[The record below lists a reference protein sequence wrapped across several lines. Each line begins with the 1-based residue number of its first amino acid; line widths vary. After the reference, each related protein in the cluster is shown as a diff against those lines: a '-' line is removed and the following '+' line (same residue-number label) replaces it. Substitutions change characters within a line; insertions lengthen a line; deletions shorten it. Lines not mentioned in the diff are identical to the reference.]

1 MNLSQ
6 LSKKLLNLNYLLS
19 IFICIL
25 IVQIP
30 QISYSFDE
38 NDINIEIKNVNNNI
52 LINNTST
59 GDSNYVKKYIKFYNS
74 VNSKTKLLQEIIH
87 NISGEIIPKLMIDME
102 FYEDKKKE
110 MVKLI
115 NEINK

>member
-1 MNLSQ
+1 MSFK
-6 LSKKLLNLNYLLS
+6 SCASSTK
-19 IFICIL
+19 
-25 IVQIP
+25 IVLKP
-30 QISYSFDE
+30 FKEDAFDE

>member
-1 MNLSQ
+1 M
-6 LSKKLLNLNYLLS
+6 
-19 IFICIL
+19 
-25 IVQIP
+25 
-30 QISYSFDE
+30 
-38 NDINIEIKNVNNNI
+38 
-52 LINNTST
+52 
-59 GDSNYVKKYIKFYNS
+59 
-74 VNSKTKLLQEIIH
+74 NSKTKLLQEIIH